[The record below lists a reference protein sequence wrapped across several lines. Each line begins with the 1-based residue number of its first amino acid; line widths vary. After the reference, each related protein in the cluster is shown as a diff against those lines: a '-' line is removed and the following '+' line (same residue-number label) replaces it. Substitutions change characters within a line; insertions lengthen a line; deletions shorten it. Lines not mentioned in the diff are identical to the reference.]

1 TSELFALAVPFLLI
15 CVGDAFFSCHVMYL
29 VNQLGCRIRTTL
41 QGTIFRKMT
50 QLSPTARSNNPSGY
64 VVSILGVD
72 CFQLASSFFLVPIPL
87 FGLFCYPVVVVMLV
101 TRVGLGPVL
110 FCLAWI
116 FGAVLLPLPVSSIQ
130 NFLWR
135 ALKARDE
142 RLKQMCDLLSSVRLV
157 KMYAWEDAHM
167 AKVQLSRDAETAHL
181 FQINLLD
188 GIIDSL
194 YGASSSVMTILLF
207 GALTFLDPTL
217 VLTPSLSFT
226 CIYLLSLIK
235 ITRKGVTASIL
246 PLSKVSLGLRRI
258 VKFCGEESI
267 EENLSKRLSITPN
280 KKGSV
285 RLEKCAFAWTRTE
298 NQKASVGLKVG
309 SLTIEPGSL
318 VGVVGFVGS
327 GKSSLLA
334 AIMGDMHRI
343 EGSVE
348 VAGRIGY
355 VPQIATVYNMSV
367 RDNILF
373 GQPLDLKRYD
383 RVLHLCQ
390 LVNDLN
396 RFQAGDLTE
405 VGEKGETLSGGQKQR
420 IALARAA
427 YNRCDIYLLDDPLS
441 ALDPMVAAQVY
452 QHVLSN
458 SGILRNKTR
467 ILVSNQGCFLH
478 EMDLMV
484 LVHDQGVTSYT
495 NMSDLLR
502 DPRAPES
509 LSRGLPS
516 PKSPSFTNS
525 WYVSCRAVVV
535 SPIKISTSVT
545 CSMFR
550 VAMDLLRSLVRLS
563 GPCVPVAMLA
573 FVASGAALACQLIW
587 MKRWTD
593 TEHSTQEDSAPWIKG
608 LAALSLLDVSFRC
621 VGSALLAA
629 SNRQLSRSLH
639 DNMLSH
645 VLFSPVSFFDVT
657 PRGRIMNR
665 FSVDLDAIDNRMYLS
680 TKQCIQNSLHT
691 VTRLAVIGTQAPA
704 VVFVGVLFG
713 VVLLF
718 AMKVAVR
725 ASHATRMAESVR
737 TSRLLQHVTETLES
751 LSSIRAYGMVER
763 FCAHFFRLAD
773 ANMRAFS
780 AFALCYRFIRL
791 SSALAGL
798 AVVTAALFFAVLVPA
813 WAGQAVG
820 ASSIGLALSTALS
833 IPIVLLSL
841 CMMAFGCLQSVVCFE
856 RALEFS
862 ELDQEEEIQLPEKRK
877 DRRSSSDLTSGQVLN
892 DGWPTEGVV
901 RFEDYAASY
910 RPGVLPDAITEV
922 TFSVGPH
929 EKLGVIGRT
938 GSGKSSLVRA
948 LLRVLKSSRGR
959 ICIDDVDIACVPLR
973 KLRTA
978 ITVIPQDPSLVRGSL
993 RGNLDPR
1000 GQYSDS
1006 ELWQALDQAHLKEF
1020 VERDTNRLL
1029 LEVGDG
1035 GANLSVGQRQLV
1047 CLARALLRRPLVLI
1061 LDEATSQMDGDTD
1074 RLIQLTLRKR
1084 FAHCTLITIA
1094 HRINTVLDYDK

>member
-1 TSELFALAVPFLLI
+1 
-15 CVGDAFFSCHVMYL
+15 
-29 VNQLGCRIRTTL
+29 
-41 QGTIFRKMT
+41 MT
-50 QLSPTARSNNPSGY
+50 QLSPTARTNNPSGY

-72 CFQLASSFFLVPIPL
+72 CFQLATSLFLVPIPL
-87 FGLFCYPVVVVMLV
+87 FGLFCYPVVLVMLV
-101 TRVGLGPVL
+101 ARVGLGPVL

-116 FGAVLLPLPVSSIQ
+116 FGAVLLPLPVSGFQS
-130 NFLWR
+130 FLWKR

-167 AKVQLSRDAETAHL
+167 AKIQLARDAETAHL

-207 GALTFLDPTL
+207 GAMTFLEPTL
-217 VLTPSLSFT
+217 ALTPSLSFS
-226 CIYLLSLIK
+226 CIYLLSLSDM
-235 ITRKGVTASIL
+235 VTNGASSL
-246 PLSKVSLGLRRI
+246 LRLRSQVSLGLRRI
-258 VKFCGEESI
+258 VKFCSEGSNK
-267 EENLSKRLSITPN
+267 ENRSKRRGGMRN

-285 RLEKCAFAWTRTE
+285 HLEKCSFTWTQNE
-298 NQKASVGLKVG
+298 NQKLSSGLKIG
-309 SLTIEPGSL
+309 SLDIEPGTL

-343 EGSVE
+343 EGSIQVT
-348 VAGRIGY
+348 GRIGY

-373 GQPLDLKRYD
+373 GQPLDLKRYE

-396 RFQAGDLTE
+396 RFPAGDLTE

-441 ALDPMVAAQVY
+441 ALDPMVAASVY
-452 QHVLSN
+452 QHVLSDK
-458 SGILRNKTR
+458 GILRNKTR

-478 EMDLMV
+478 EMNQIL

-495 NMSDLLR
+495 NMADLLK

-516 PKSPSFTNS
+516 PTTPSFTNS
-525 WYVSCRAVVV
+525 CDDVMEPHEDVDGRMIQDEGAQS
-535 SPIKISTSVT
+535 SKS
-545 CSMFR
+545 
-550 VAMDLLRSLVRLS
+550 AMDLLRSLACLS

-573 FVASGAALACQLIW
+573 FVASGIALAWQLIW

-593 TEHSTQEDSAPWIKG
+593 TEYSAREDSAPWIKG
-608 LAALSLLDVSFRC
+608 LVALALLDVLFRC
-621 VGSALLAA
+621 MGSALLAA

-691 VTRLAVIGTQAPA
+691 VARFAVVGTQAPA
-704 VVFVGVLFG
+704 VVLVGVL
-713 VVLLF
+713 VTVALLF

-725 ASHATRMAESVR
+725 ASHAARMAESVR

-763 FCAHFFRLAD
+763 FCGHFFRLAD
-773 ANMRAFS
+773 ANMQAFS

-791 SSALAGL
+791 SSALSGL
-798 AVVTAALFFAVLVPA
+798 AVVTAALFFAVLLPA
-813 WAGQAVG
+813 WAGKTVE

-833 IPIVLLSL
+833 VCAHVLQCRSPIPTIAMSIPRVLLHCSAPVRGKKEARSTEL
-841 CMMAFGCLQSVVCFE
+841 TCPNNNVAELKHCQTQHGKHFDVKQPHHCIKQKLPHRPSYLPGIACPHHAPTCLT
-856 RALEFS
+856 
-862 ELDQEEEIQLPEKRK
+862 
-877 DRRSSSDLTSGQVLN
+877 LTQ
-892 DGWPTEGVV
+892 
-901 RFEDYAASY
+901 
-910 RPGVLPDAITEV
+910 
-922 TFSVGPH
+922 
-929 EKLGVIGRT
+929 LGVIGRT

-959 ICIDDVDIACVPLR
+959 ICIDGTDIACVPLR

-978 ITVIPQDPSLVRGSL
+978 ITVIPQDPNLVRGSL

-1000 GQYSDS
+1000 GQHSDS

-1020 VERDTNRLL
+1020 VERDANRLL
-1029 LEVGDG
+1029 LEAGDG
-1035 GANLSVGQRQLV
+1035 GTNLSVGQRQLV
-1047 CLARALLRRPLVLI
+1047 CLARALLRQPRVLI

-1074 RLIQLTLRKR
+1074 HLIQLTLRKH